1 MIKYILCAL
10 LGYFAGCFSP
20 SYLLS
25 RRRGFDIRTF
35 GSGNAGATNMML
47 AAGLKPGLIVM
58 ALDVSKAFAVTLP
71 LRLLLPPLCAA
82 LAGLLCVLGHIFPV
96 FLRFRGGKGTACL
109 CGTVLGLTPELVLPL
124 LANKLFGIVEV
135 LLDTKISDSLAN
147 IIYYYVLFAIVL
159 LLFHSFLAHTTSRF
173 LGGVSRA
180 MTTFCMGLLVFYGA
194 NELFYRV
201 ANVLF
206 NSRTNLN
213 DMTIA
218 ASINAAPRLT
228 ALIIVFLAPFFRG
241 LVFGCLKEKSRVAA
255 YVISCVLFAFM
266 HVWTFALSSWDWSY
280 LILML
285 QYLVPGLVF
294 AWAFDH
300 SGTLWTSILL
310 HATVNA
316 LALWAIVG

>member
-1 MIKYILCAL
+1 MAKKAATSHMNQTERV
-10 LGYFAGCFSP
+10 AGTIFFIV
-20 SYLLS
+20 YL
-25 RRRGFDIRTF
+25 
-35 GSGNAGATNMML
+35 
-47 AAGLKPGLIVM
+47 
-58 ALDVSKAFAVTLP
+58 
-71 LRLLLPPLCAA
+71 
-82 LAGLLCVLGHIFPV
+82 
-96 FLRFRGGKGTACL
+96 
-109 CGTVLGLTPELVLPL
+109 LVLPL

-228 ALIIVFLAPFFRG
+228 ALIIVFLAPFVEEVLFRG
-241 LVFGCLKEKSRVAA
+241 LVFGCLKEKSRVVA

>member
-1 MIKYILCAL
+1 MAKKKTAS
-10 LGYFAGCFSP
+10 GGMNRTERVAGTIFFLV
-20 SYLLS
+20 YLLVMPLLAT
-25 RRRGFDIRTF
+25 RIFD
-35 GSGNAGATNMML
+35 L
-47 AAGLKPGLIVM
+47 LEVV
-58 ALDVSKAFAVTLP
+58 LDTTINDSLRNVLYYYTLFAVT
-71 LRLLLPPLCAA
+71 
-82 LAGLLCVLGHIFPV
+82 V
-96 FLRFRGGKGTACL
+96 
-109 CGTVLGLTPELVLPL
+109 
-124 LANKLFGIVEV
+124 
-135 LLDTKISDSLAN
+135 
-147 IIYYYVLFAIVL
+147 
-159 LLFHSFLAHTTSRF
+159 LLFHSYLAHTSGRF
-173 LGGVSRA
+173 LDDLNRSLST
-180 MTTFCMGLLVFYGA
+180 MLLGLLVFYGA
-194 NELFYRV
+194 NELLFRV
-201 ANVLF
+201 CNVLF

-228 ALIIVFLAPFFRG
+228 ALIIVFLAPFVEEVLFRG

>member
-1 MIKYILCAL
+1 
-10 LGYFAGCFSP
+10 
-20 SYLLS
+20 
-25 RRRGFDIRTF
+25 
-35 GSGNAGATNMML
+35 ML
-47 AAGLKPGLIVM
+47 DTTINDSLRNVLYYYT
-58 ALDVSKAFAVTLP
+58 LFAVT
-71 LRLLLPPLCAA
+71 
-82 LAGLLCVLGHIFPV
+82 V
-96 FLRFRGGKGTACL
+96 
-109 CGTVLGLTPELVLPL
+109 
-124 LANKLFGIVEV
+124 
-135 LLDTKISDSLAN
+135 
-147 IIYYYVLFAIVL
+147 
-159 LLFHSFLAHTTSRF
+159 LLFHSYLAHTSSRF
-173 LGGVSRA
+173 LDNLNRA
-180 MTTFCMGLLVFYGA
+180 LSTMLLGLLVFYGA
-194 NELFYRV
+194 NELIFRV
-201 ANVLF
+201 CNVLF

-228 ALIIVFLAPFFRG
+228 ALIIVFLAPFVEEVLFRG

>member
-1 MIKYILCAL
+1 MAKKAATSHMNQTERV
-10 LGYFAGCFSP
+10 AGTIFFIV
-20 SYLLS
+20 YL
-25 RRRGFDIRTF
+25 
-35 GSGNAGATNMML
+35 
-47 AAGLKPGLIVM
+47 
-58 ALDVSKAFAVTLP
+58 
-71 LRLLLPPLCAA
+71 
-82 LAGLLCVLGHIFPV
+82 
-96 FLRFRGGKGTACL
+96 
-109 CGTVLGLTPELVLPL
+109 LVLPL

-180 MTTFCMGLLVFYGA
+180 MTTFCMGRLVFYGA

-228 ALIIVFLAPFFRG
+228 ALIIVFLAPFVEEVLFRG
-241 LVFGCLKEKSRVAA
+241 LVFG
-255 YVISCVLFAFM
+255 M

>member
-1 MIKYILCAL
+1 MAKKKTAS
-10 LGYFAGCFSP
+10 GGMNHTERVAGTIFFLV
-20 SYLLS
+20 YLLVMPLLAT
-25 RRRGFDIRTF
+25 RIFD
-35 GSGNAGATNMML
+35 L
-47 AAGLKPGLIVM
+47 LEVV
-58 ALDVSKAFAVTLP
+58 LDTTINDSLRNVLYYYTLFAVT
-71 LRLLLPPLCAA
+71 
-82 LAGLLCVLGHIFPV
+82 V
-96 FLRFRGGKGTACL
+96 
-109 CGTVLGLTPELVLPL
+109 
-124 LANKLFGIVEV
+124 
-135 LLDTKISDSLAN
+135 
-147 IIYYYVLFAIVL
+147 
-159 LLFHSFLAHTTSRF
+159 LLFHSYLAHTSSRF
-173 LGGVSRA
+173 LDNLNRA
-180 MTTFCMGLLVFYGA
+180 LSTMLLGLLVFYGA
-194 NELFYRV
+194 NELLFRV
-201 ANVLF
+201 CNVLF
-206 NSRTNLN
+206 DSRTNLN

-228 ALIIVFLAPFFRG
+228 ALIIVFLAPFVEEVLFRG

>member
-1 MIKYILCAL
+1 MAKKKTAS
-10 LGYFAGCFSP
+10 GGMNRTERVAGTIFFLV
-20 SYLLS
+20 YLLVMPLLAT
-25 RRRGFDIRTF
+25 RIFD
-35 GSGNAGATNMML
+35 L
-47 AAGLKPGLIVM
+47 LEVV
-58 ALDVSKAFAVTLP
+58 LDTTINDSLRNVLYYYTLFAVT
-71 LRLLLPPLCAA
+71 
-82 LAGLLCVLGHIFPV
+82 V
-96 FLRFRGGKGTACL
+96 
-109 CGTVLGLTPELVLPL
+109 
-124 LANKLFGIVEV
+124 
-135 LLDTKISDSLAN
+135 
-147 IIYYYVLFAIVL
+147 
-159 LLFHSFLAHTTSRF
+159 LLFHSYLAHTSGRF
-173 LGGVSRA
+173 LDNLNRA
-180 MTTFCMGLLVFYGA
+180 LSTMLLGLLVFYGA
-194 NELFYRV
+194 NELLFRV
-201 ANVLF
+201 CNVLF

-228 ALIIVFLAPFFRG
+228 ALIIVFLAPFVEEVLFRG